1 MQGSKEVTAKDIM
14 IQTDVDGT
22 GGLIVLRDGNDPA
35 FIKRSQKNSVK
46 CSSVMAKVMAVLR
59 DDIIALQ
66 SPVAKKKGGA

>member
-1 MQGSKEVTAKDIM
+1 MTAKDIM

-22 GGLIVLRDGNDPA
+22 GGLIVLRNGDDPE
-35 FIKRSQKNSVK
+35 FIKRTVKNSVK
-46 CSSVMAKVMAVLR
+46 CSGPMAQVLKVLR